1 MGRRKTLGLVPRP
14 VLKWAG
20 GKTQLLPELVPRVE
34 KAAPFGRYH
43 EPFFGSGA
51 LFFELYRT
59 GRLSETPAALSDV
72 NDRLMDVYRGLR
84 DDVESVIA
92 LLEEHRARHKREHYY
107 QVRAEQPEALAARAA
122 RLIYLN
128 RTCFN
133 GLFRENSRGIFNVP
147 MGRYTNPTICDA
159 ENLRAVSEAL
169 RGTQL
174 ETRPFEAVVDEAE
187 PGDLVYFDPPYDP
200 VSKTASFTQYDQ
212 NGFGEAEQ
220 RRLAEVFRAL
230 DRKGVRVMLSNSHTP
245 LVRSLYEGYRTDVVL
260 ATRRVNRRADLRGP
274 VEEVL
279 VTNFLQD
286 GRRAV
291 GSKSIG
297 RSSTDAAAR

>member
-1 MGRRKTLGLVPRP
+1 MGRRKTLGPVPRP

-43 EPFFGSGA
+43 EPFLGGGA

-59 GRLSETPAALSDV
+59 GRLPKTPAALSDV

-84 DDVESVIA
+84 DDVEAVIA
-92 LLEEHRARHKREHYY
+92 ILEEHRARHNREHYY
-107 QVRAEQPEALAARAA
+107 AVRAERPDSRTARAA

-133 GLFRENSRGIFNVP
+133 GLFRENSRGEFNVP

-169 RGTQL
+169 RQTRL
-174 ETRPFEAVVDEAE
+174 ETRPFDAVVDEAA

-200 VSKTASFTQYDQ
+200 VSRTASFTQYDR

-220 RRLAEVFRAL
+220 RRLAEVFRVL
-230 DRKGVRVMLSNSHTP
+230 DAKGVRVILSNSHTP
-245 LVRSLYEGYRTDVVL
+245 LIRSLYSQYCPEVVQ

-274 VEEVL
+274 VEEVV
-279 VTNFLQD
+279 VTNFD
-286 GRRAV
+286 
-291 GSKSIG
+291 
-297 RSSTDAAAR
+297 